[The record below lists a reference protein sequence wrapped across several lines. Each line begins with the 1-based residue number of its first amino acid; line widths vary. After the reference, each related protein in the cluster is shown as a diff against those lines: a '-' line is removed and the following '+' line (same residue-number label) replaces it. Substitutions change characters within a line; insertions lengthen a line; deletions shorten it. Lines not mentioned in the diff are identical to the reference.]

1 MVTYTNYY
9 KDLRY
14 LFVSGKRLGYES
26 LVRIDTG
33 LNPLRTWIW
42 ICLTCNKLVN
52 THTEHKYL
60 WKRWQA
66 CLNPHFVCEEEEKA
80 WWFHKH
86 TLMLLGGHFWKRLE
100 IFPLH
105 WLAQRLVLNA
115 SYFPNV
121 TEFCKLNK
129 YPVARTV
136 WILLCCKGSHILHKY
151 V

>member
-60 WKRWQA
+60 
-66 CLNPHFVCEEEEKA
+66 
-80 WWFHKH
+80 
-86 TLMLLGGHFWKRLE
+86 
-100 IFPLH
+100 
-105 WLAQRLVLNA
+105 
-115 SYFPNV
+115 
-121 TEFCKLNK
+121 
-129 YPVARTV
+129 
-136 WILLCCKGSHILHKY
+136 
-151 V
+151 